1 MDYYS
6 TLGLQRGASDE
17 DIKKAYR
24 KLAMKH
30 HPDRGG
36 DQNKFKEVSI
46 AYEVLS
52 DPEKKRIVDM
62 GGDPNAQPGFG
73 GFGGGPFEYHF
84 NTGDLN
90 DIFRGFG
97 FGGFTHHRQKNRNV
111 SINVEITLEDVLNGK
126 EFDADIN
133 IPGKKSKA
141 VNIKIPPGIDHGKQ
155 IVYRGMGDDSI
166 EGIPP
171 GDLIVGVFVREHP
184 IFSRNGLN
192 LVCEKVVSVW
202 DAILGSEITVD
213 SLDRK
218 QFTVNVPAGTQPGTI
233 LSCKG
238 EGLPHVNSKQRG
250 DLLIKIRIEIP
261 KDLTDTQKQLIE
273 TIRKNGI

>member
-261 KDLTDTQKQLIE
+261 KDLTDAQKQLIE